1 MTRFVH
7 RIRDQFRF
15 EQKELRDIAIVSVC
29 FGFILSFR
37 DWGGG
42 ESVQIAAGILNLV
55 NASLVVFLS
64 MALVLIAQK
73 AFAIKRSHTVS
84 FRAWYL
90 GLAAGLFLGFLS
102 SGFWPLLVP
111 GGLLFSTVRTFKLG
125 DKYEG
130 NILHA
135 SRAYIAF
142 LGPLTHLLLAYLFS
156 LLVWVGIDNYLV
168 QKGILLNVILGIITI
183 LPIPQIEA
191 FFRPISK
198 RSAATINL
206 DGFYI
211 FYHSRIF
218 YVFALIFIILL
229 AILLFQI
236 PSILALLVAAI
247 IAGAGALIYTFS
259 KEL

>member
-1 MTRFVH
+1 MIRFLH
-7 RIRDQFRF
+7 RVRDQFRF
-15 EQKELRDIAIVSVC
+15 EQKELLDLAVVSLC
-29 FGFILSFR
+29 FGFLLSFR

-42 ESVQIAAGILNLV
+42 PQAQLASGILNLV
-55 NASLVVFLS
+55 NATLVVFLS
-64 MALVLIAQK
+64 MVIALIAQK
-73 AFAIKRSHTVS
+73 LYALKRSHTVS

-90 GLAAGLFLGFLS
+90 GLAGGLFLGFLS
-102 SGFWPLLVP
+102 SGFWLLLVP
-111 GGLLFSTVRTFKLG
+111 GGLLFSTARIFKLG

-156 LLVWVGIDNYLV
+156 LLAWSGVDNYLV

-191 FFRPISK
+191 LFKPSSHRLST
-198 RSAATINL
+198 TINL

-211 FYHSRIF
+211 LYHSRIF
-218 YVFALIFIILL
+218 YVFALFFIILL

-236 PSILALLVAAI
+236 PSILALLVAFI
-247 IAGAGALIYTFS
+247 IAGMDALIYTFS